1 MLGLTV
7 IMVGGCDDPD
17 PLPPPGARGPIR
29 LWRWDAE
36 RADPMTL
43 VAAGVRQ
50 VAGRPGSAEAV
61 LDLEQ
66 VRLRA
71 PFSGGIAE
79 VAAPSGRYAAGG
91 DPEAE
96 LPAPGASGSVAVV
109 LALRAQIGIGRA
121 QRAWLGADGKGP
133 YLERIDIVHAGIHAV
148 HERAMITDG
157 GLSVTGSGRSRSAPV
172 AVATALAALPADC
185 LGVASAT
192 VMGAG
197 VP

>member
-1 MLGLTV
+1 MLGLAV
-7 IMVGGCDDPD
+7 MLVGGCDDPD

-36 RADPMTL
+36 RAEPMTL

-96 LPAPGASGSVAVV
+96 LPGPGAPGSVAVV

-121 QRAWLGADGKGP
+121 QRAWLGADGTGP
-133 YLERIDIVHAGIHAV
+133 YLEQVDIVHAGIHAV
-148 HERAMITDG
+148 HERARITDG
-157 GLSVTGSGRSRSAPV
+157 GLTVTGSGRSRSAPV
-172 AVATALAALPADC
+172 AVATALAALPPDS
-185 LGVASAT
+185 LGEPSASVQAP
-192 VMGAG
+192 AE
-197 VP
+197 P